1 MSKLFKRKG
10 FRLASVAYFLSLGTL
25 AVSLFAWFSTS
36 STFSWFASNKETNAS
51 GMAIKVKSDD
61 DVDIEMDVFK
71 YVEKGSYDSSSS
83 WVGKNEYH
91 VQQFNDS
98 DTDWNRKIAMNR
110 YDTVFQEDNKYTPIL
125 FRLKLSGGNHSKGT
139 TIPLKITHDTDKDKL
154 ITTSKDSE
162 GTAATC
168 AAFPLSSYI
177 SSVVSVK
184 AVVYDGTNSSDSTS
198 WDTASYSSE
207 TCPEP
212 TAIFEYMRT
221 VFNGGVSS
229 LTPETQYFVTSMTGG
244 EDKDG
249 AKTAALKTETIS
261 FADLKFPSTGDCT
274 LYIWID
280 YDTEKDLTGYPKNGS
295 STENWGTGLINAY
308 INQMEDYKSA
318 PSINVS
324 YPILCDLTEISV
336 VSDSQT
342 SSQSA

>member
-1 MSKLFKRKG
+1 M
-10 FRLASVAYFLSLGTL
+10 AYFLSLGTL

-71 YVEKGSYDSSSS
+71 YVEDGSYDSSSS

-98 DTDWNRKIAMNR
+98 DADWNRKIAMNR

-125 FRLKLSGGNHSKGT
+125 FRLKLSGGNHSEGT
-139 TIPLKITHDTDKDKL
+139 TIPLKITHDTKKDKL
-154 ITTSKDSE
+154 ITTSKDSQ
-162 GTAATC
+162 GTEATC
-168 AAFPLSSYI
+168 AAYPLSSYI

-198 WDTASYSSE
+198 WDTASYASE
-207 TCPEP
+207 TYPEP

-221 VFNGGVSS
+221 VFNGGVES

-249 AKTAALKTETIS
+249 EDDKKTAALKTGTIS
-261 FADLKFPSTGDCT
+261 FTGLQFPSTGDCT

-308 INQMEDYKSA
+308 INQMEDYNSA